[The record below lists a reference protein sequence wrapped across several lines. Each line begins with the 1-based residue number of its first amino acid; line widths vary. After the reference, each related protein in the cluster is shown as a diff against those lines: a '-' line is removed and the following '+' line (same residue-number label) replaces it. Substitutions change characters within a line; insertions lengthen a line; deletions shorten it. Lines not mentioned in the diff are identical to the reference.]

1 MRECTDSQEVWGT
14 CVVFQCITHCHSKS
28 LMCYYIIVPLHIS
41 SVMFL
46 EEEKEEEKE
55 VEEEEEGMSS
65 SIWGRNWV

>member
-1 MRECTDSQEVWGT
+1 ML
-14 CVVFQCITHCHSKS
+14 QCITHCHSKS

-46 EEEKEEEKE
+46 EEKEGEKEEGERGRGGGEEEEK
-55 VEEEEEGMSS
+55 EEEEGMSS